1 MKQKLLQI
9 GTVLMA
15 LQILFVT
22 LGISVN
28 FHYCLEDHHMTGSF
42 GEASV
47 LCEHC
52 LQHHHHAHLGTS
64 EFEEHQKVTHFG
76 AKCCCED
83 FESEI
88 VLTDHYTFSPEKGLT
103 VFLPFT
109 LLNEAFHSML
119 DDELDSAFHFLI
131 QEKIPYLNTGRLK
144 TIFFSSLKLNPLV
157 F

>member
-1 MKQKLLQI
+1 MLQI

-15 LQILFVT
+15 LQILFVS

-28 FHYCLEDHHMTGSF
+28 FHYCLEDHHLMSSF
-42 GEASV
+42 GEASE
-47 LCEHC
+47 LCKHC
-52 LQHHHHAHLGTS
+52 LHHHHHAHMEAS
-64 EFEEHQKVTHFG
+64 EFEEHQAAVHFG

-88 VLTDHYTFSPEKGLT
+88 VLTDHYTFTPEKDLT

-109 LLNEAFHSML
+109 LLSEAFHSIL
-119 DDELDSAFHFLI
+119 NEELDSAFHFFT
-131 QEKIPYLNTGRLK
+131 QEKIPYLLTGRLK
-144 TIFFSSLKLNPLV
+144 TIFFSNLKLNPLV

>member
-1 MKQKLLQI
+1 MLQI
-9 GTVLMA
+9 GTVLLA
-15 LQILFVT
+15 LQILFVS

-28 FHYCLEDHHMTGSF
+28 FHYCLEDHHLMSSF
-42 GEASV
+42 GEASE

-52 LQHHHHAHLGTS
+52 LHHHAHMEAS
-64 EFEEHQKVTHFG
+64 EFEEHQKEVHFG

-88 VLTDHYTFSPEKGLT
+88 VLTDHYTFTPEKDLT

-109 LLNEAFHSML
+109 LLSEAFHSVL
-119 DDELDSAFHFLI
+119 NDVFDSAFHFFT
-131 QEKIPYLNTGRLK
+131 QKKIPYLLTGRLK
-144 TIFFSSLKLNPLV
+144 TIFFSNLKLNPLV

>member
-1 MKQKLLQI
+1 MLQI

-22 LGISVN
+22 LGISVS
-28 FHYCLEDHHMTGSF
+28 FHYCLEDHHMMSSF
-42 GEASV
+42 GEASK

-52 LQHHHHAHLGTS
+52 LHHHHHAHLEAS
-64 EFEEHQKVTHFG
+64 EFEEPQEVVHFG

-88 VLTDHYTFSPEKGLT
+88 VLMDHYTFSPEKSLT

-109 LLNEAFHSML
+109 LLSEAFHSIL
-119 DDELDSAFHFLI
+119 DDELDSAFHFFT
-131 QEKIPYLNTGRLK
+131 QEKIPYLLTGRLK

>member
-1 MKQKLLQI
+1 
-9 GTVLMA
+9 MA
-15 LQILFVT
+15 LQILFVS

-28 FHYCLEDHHMTGSF
+28 FHYCLEDHHLMSSF
-42 GEASV
+42 GEASE

-52 LQHHHHAHLGTS
+52 LHHHHHAHMEAS
-64 EFEEHQKVTHFG
+64 KFEEHQTVTHFG

-88 VLTDHYTFSPEKGLT
+88 VFTDHYTFSPEKDLT

-109 LLNEAFHSML
+109 LMSEAFHHVL
-119 DDELDSAFHFLI
+119 NNELDSAFHFFT
-131 QEKIPYLNTGRLK
+131 QEKIPYLLTGRLK

>member
-1 MKQKLLQI
+1 MLQI

-15 LQILFVT
+15 LQILFVS

-28 FHYCLEDHHMTGSF
+28 FHYCLEDHHLMSSF
-42 GEASV
+42 GEASE

-52 LQHHHHAHLGTS
+52 LHHHHHAHMEAA
-64 EFEEHQKVTHFG
+64 EFEEHQAVVHFS

-88 VLTDHYTFSPEKGLT
+88 VLTDHYTFSPEKDLT

-109 LLNEAFHSML
+109 LLSEAFLSVL
-119 DDELDSAFHFLI
+119 NDELDSTLHFFT
-131 QEKIPYLNTGRLK
+131 QEKIPYLLTGRLK

>member
-1 MKQKLLQI
+1 MLQI

-15 LQILFVT
+15 LQILFVS

-28 FHYCLEDHHMTGSF
+28 FHYCLEDHHLMSSF
-42 GEASV
+42 GEASE

-52 LQHHHHAHLGTS
+52 LHHHHHAHMEAS
-64 EFEEHQKVTHFG
+64 EFEEHQEVIHFG

-83 FESEI
+83 YESEI
-88 VLTDHYTFSPEKGLT
+88 VFTDHYTFSPEKNLT

-109 LLNEAFHSML
+109 VLSEAFLNVLSN
-119 DDELDSAFHFLI
+119 EFDSAFQCFT
-131 QEKIPYLNTGRLK
+131 QEKIPYLLTGRLI

>member
-1 MKQKLLQI
+1 
-9 GTVLMA
+9 MA
-15 LQILFVT
+15 LQILFVS

-28 FHYCLEDHHMTGSF
+28 FHYCLEDHHLMSSF
-42 GEASV
+42 GEASE

-52 LQHHHHAHLGTS
+52 LHHHHHAHMEAN
-64 EFEEHQKVTHFG
+64 EFEEHQAVVHFS

-88 VLTDHYTFSPEKGLT
+88 VLTDHYTFSPEKDLT

-109 LLNEAFHSML
+109 LLSEAFHSVL
-119 DDELDSAFHFLI
+119 NEELDSAFQFFT
-131 QEKIPYLNTGRLK
+131 QEKIPYLLTGRLK